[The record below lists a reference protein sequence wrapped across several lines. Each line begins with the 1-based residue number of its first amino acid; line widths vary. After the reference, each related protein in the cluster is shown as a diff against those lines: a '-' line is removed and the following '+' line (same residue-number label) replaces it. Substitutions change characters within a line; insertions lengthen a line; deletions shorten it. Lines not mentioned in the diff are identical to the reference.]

1 MATIMRT
8 MLLVLA
14 TLFVPAPF
22 VFGQQPSPDLIL
34 LNGRIFTSD
43 LSHPYV
49 EALAIRG
56 DRITGMLSP
65 KSSRISSWFTEHLR
79 PPMGRRLGKGADA
92 SARY

>member
-1 MATIMRT
+1 MATIMRR
-8 MLLVLA
+8 MLLALVA
-14 TLFVPAPF
+14 LFVPVPF

-56 DRITGMLSP
+56 DRIIAAGASENCFF
-65 KSSRISSWFTEHLR
+65 SLR
-79 PPMGRRLGKGADA
+79 
-92 SARY
+92 